1 MATTTPSTQTTQTNQ
16 TARKAASPA
25 APKRAPR
32 KTSAVKPATTT
43 KRPASKA
50 GTAPLKAALTPLKTK
65 LNAKAVAPTK
75 TANVVVNKPVKLEKV
90 KKPKLIRDSFT
101 IPKPEYVVL
110 DALKERAGKLA
121 RGVKK
126 SELLRAGIKALAA
139 MPDAAFLAALAA
151 VPTIKTGRPAA
162 TV

>member
-1 MATTTPSTQTTQTNQ
+1 MATSTKTTQA
-16 TARKAASPA
+16 ARKAATTA
-25 APKRAPR
+25 APKRSPR
-32 KTSAVKPATTT
+32 KTSAVKKAVTP
-43 KRPASKA
+43 KRPA
-50 GTAPLKAALTPLKTK
+50 PKAAAP
-65 LNAKAVAPTK
+65 AKAPT
-75 TANVVVNKPVKLEKV
+75 VVNKPVKLEKV

-121 RGVKK
+121 RAAKK

-162 TV
+162 AV

>member
-1 MATTTPSTQTTQTNQ
+1 MATSTKTTPV
-16 TARKAASPA
+16 ARKAPTTA
-25 APKRAPR
+25 APKRSPR
-32 KTSAVKPATTT
+32 KTSAVKKATAS
-43 KRPASKA
+43 KRP
-50 GTAPLKAALTPLKTK
+50 TPKAAAP
-65 LNAKAVAPTK
+65 AKAPA
-75 TANVVVNKPVKLEKV
+75 VVNKPVKLEKV

-121 RGVKK
+121 RSAKK

-162 TV
+162 AV

>member
-1 MATTTPSTQTTQTNQ
+1 MATSTKTTQA
-16 TARKAASPA
+16 ARKAATTA
-25 APKRAPR
+25 APKRSPR
-32 KTSAVKPATTT
+32 KTSAVKKAIAP
-43 KRPASKA
+43 KRP
-50 GTAPLKAALTPLKTK
+50 TPKAAAP
-65 LNAKAVAPTK
+65 AKAPT
-75 TANVVVNKPVKLEKV
+75 VVNKPVKLEKV

-101 IPKPEYVVL
+101 IPKLEYVVL

-121 RGVKK
+121 RSAKK

-162 TV
+162 AV

>member
-1 MATTTPSTQTTQTNQ
+1 MATSTKTTQA
-16 TARKAASPA
+16 ARKAATPA
-25 APKRAPR
+25 APKRSPR
-32 KTSAVKPATTT
+32 KTSVVK
-43 KRPASKA
+43 KA
-50 GTAPLKAALTPLKTK
+50 AAAPLKAATAPLKTK
-65 LNAKAVAPTK
+65 VSPKAAAPAK
-75 TANVVVNKPVKLEKV
+75 TAQAVVNKPVKVEKV

-121 RGVKK
+121 RAAKK

-162 TV
+162 TA

>member
-1 MATTTPSTQTTQTNQ
+1 MATSTKTTQA
-16 TARKAASPA
+16 ARKPTSPA
-25 APKRAPR
+25 APKRSPR
-32 KTSAVKPATTT
+32 KTSAVKPAAAP
-43 KRPASKA
+43 KRPARKAVQNPLQATQANLTSKVKSKA
-50 GTAPLKAALTPLKTK
+50 VVPAKTPQ
-65 LNAKAVAPTK
+65 
-75 TANVVVNKPVKLEKV
+75 VVSRPVKLEKV

-101 IPKPEYVVL
+101 IPKPEFMVL

-121 RGVKK
+121 RSVKK

>member
-1 MATTTPSTQTTQTNQ
+1 MATSTKTTQAARKATTT
-16 TARKAASPA
+16 A
-25 APKRAPR
+25 APKRSPR
-32 KTSAVKPATTT
+32 KTSVVK
-43 KRPASKA
+43 KA
-50 GTAPLKAALTPLKTK
+50 AAAPLKAAKAPLKTK
-65 LNAKAVAPTK
+65 LSPKAVAPAK
-75 TANVVVNKPVKLEKV
+75 APAVVNKSVKLEKV

-101 IPKPEYVVL
+101 IPKIEYVVL

-121 RGVKK
+121 RSAKK

-162 TV
+162 AV